1 MAVTI
6 ILTLQT
12 VYHRGYITTYWASS
26 TIMMLH
32 TTYTEGTAQS
42 LVKVLSSFF
51 SAFAVLSATIREW
64 NPRVQVQLRL
74 DADNGLPFEGF
85 FAIVAIMSQYQTVAL
100 RFFVD
105 MMKAVGTAIFDLKVE
120 SNQLIAQWL
129 F

>member
-1 MAVTI
+1 MWRHSPLRVATN
-6 ILTLQT
+6 L
-12 VYHRGYITTYWASS
+12 
-26 TIMMLH
+26 
-32 TTYTEGTAQS
+32 S
-42 LVKVLSSFF
+42 LRAALLSSFF

-64 NPRVQVQLRL
+64 NPRVQVQFRL

-85 FAIVAIMSQYQTVAL
+85 FATVAIMSQYQTAAL

-105 MMKAVGTAIFDLKVE
+105 MIKAVGTVIFNLKVE